1 MSDRYPGQ
9 YPPEQPDYSAHLPAY
24 GQQPAPPP
32 GPGYGPY
39 VPPPGSNG
47 QPGPSYGPPTPQ
59 KNGLGTAA
67 MVLGIVSIP
76 AAVIYI
82 GLICGILAIVFGII
96 GLRRVGRGIASN
108 RSQAISGLVLG
119 AIGVILSGILI
130 GVLVNRVSNCTQYP
144 TDSSQFRDCVTN
156 GP

>member
-1 MSDRYPGQ
+1 
-9 YPPEQPDYSAHLPAY
+9 
-24 GQQPAPPP
+24 
-32 GPGYGPY
+32 
-39 VPPPGSNG
+39 
-47 QPGPSYGPPTPQ
+47 
-59 KNGLGTAA
+59 